1 MQWFY
6 FDSLESL
13 PEDTPELPEELVQP
27 TGSRYDGQVAI
38 FGADLQK
45 KMEKLKFFVV
55 SIACEG
61 GKKGGRGGG
70 REGGRERGRE
80 GCNRRQQGGSMCV
93 QCTIT

>member
-13 PEDTPELPEELVQP
+13 PEDTPELPEDLVQP

-55 SIACEG
+55 SLEG
-61 GKKGGRGGG
+61 GGLGRWWGR
-70 REGGRERGRE
+70 REGVR
-80 GCNRRQQGGSMCV
+80 
-93 QCTIT
+93 

>member
-55 SIACEG
+55 SLTHE
-61 GKKGGRGGG
+61 G
-70 REGGRERGRE
+70 REGGRNGRREEGKGERRDMMG
-80 GCNRRQQGGSMCV
+80 
-93 QCTIT
+93 

>member
-13 PEDTPELPEELVQP
+13 PEDTPELPEDLVQP

-55 SIACEG
+55 SLEG
-61 GKKGGRGGG
+61 GGAGKVGGEEGGG
-70 REGGRERGRE
+70 KVRER
-80 GCNRRQQGGSMCV
+80 
-93 QCTIT
+93 

>member
-13 PEDTPELPEELVQP
+13 PEDTPELPEDLVQP

-55 SIACEG
+55 SL
-61 GKKGGRGGG
+61 GRGGG
-70 REGGRERGRE
+70 LGRWWGRREGVR
-80 GCNRRQQGGSMCV
+80 
-93 QCTIT
+93 